1 MHPTFDI
8 ARGRV
13 APGPPLQPA
22 EQHTIAGIHLEQG
35 INTTDRVRRAWII
48 DEVSEISSQAFVRRR
63 FTFLTYGPYLSVYR
77 ALHRS
82 RRGPHL
88 RRKSLH
94 NPMFFKSP
102 WQACKILQHR
112 TCAQAQKVLAIG
124 IRRRQGLRQVYRKCH
139 IGMVAVSIIVI
150 FRREKI

>member
-48 DEVSEISSQAFVRRR
+48 DEVSEILSQAFVRRR
-63 FTFLTYGPYLSVYR
+63 FTFLTYGPYLSIYR

-82 RRGPHL
+82 RRGPHF

-102 WQACKILQHR
+102 WRAWKILQQR
-112 TCAQAQKVLAIG
+112 TCAPSAEG
-124 IRRRQGLRQVYRKCH
+124 IRYRYTPPSRAETGVSKMPHRHGSRLDNCH
-139 IGMVAVSIIVI
+139 
-150 FRREKI
+150 F